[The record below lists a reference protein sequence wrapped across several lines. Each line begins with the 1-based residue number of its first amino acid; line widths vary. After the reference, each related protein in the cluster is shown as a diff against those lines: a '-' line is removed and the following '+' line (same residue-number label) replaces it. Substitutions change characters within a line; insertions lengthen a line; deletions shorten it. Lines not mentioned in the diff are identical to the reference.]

1 MGSEQK
7 QLQKNK
13 WILMEV
19 YTMSFKQFRRKSKDI
34 AKALY
39 GEQIARQ
46 ILKATTENE
55 ILRILVDARHAL

>member
-1 MGSEQK
+1 MSGTETTGSELWVIK
-7 QLQKNK
+7 GGA
-13 WILMEV
+13 
-19 YTMSFKQFRRKSKDI
+19 TMSFKQFRRKSKDI

-46 ILKATTENE
+46 ILKATTESE

>member
-1 MGSEQK
+1 
-7 QLQKNK
+7 
-13 WILMEV
+13 MEV
-19 YTMSFKQFRRKSKDI
+19 YIMSFKQFRRKSKDI

-46 ILKATTENE
+46 ILKATTESE